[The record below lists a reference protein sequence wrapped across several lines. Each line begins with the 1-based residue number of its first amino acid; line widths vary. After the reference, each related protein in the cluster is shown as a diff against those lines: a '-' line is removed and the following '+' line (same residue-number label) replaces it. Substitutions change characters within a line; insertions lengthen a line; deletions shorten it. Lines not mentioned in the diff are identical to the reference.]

1 MQSNKKLVSEI
12 LDFSFTL
19 NGVNRATVTIVGNVP
34 TTGWTEPVLDNDR
47 VGDGILHMDFR
58 ATPPEQ
64 GGTVVTEITTKRT
77 FFLGGEPQELTAHS
91 ETNEMSLR
99 LPEME
104 QGP

>member
-1 MQSNKKLVSEI
+1 
-12 LDFSFTL
+12 
-19 NGVNRATVTIVGNVP
+19 
-34 TTGWTEPVLDNDR
+34 
-47 VGDGILHMDFR
+47 
-58 ATPPEQ
+58 
-64 GGTVVTEITTKRT
+64 VVTEITTKRT